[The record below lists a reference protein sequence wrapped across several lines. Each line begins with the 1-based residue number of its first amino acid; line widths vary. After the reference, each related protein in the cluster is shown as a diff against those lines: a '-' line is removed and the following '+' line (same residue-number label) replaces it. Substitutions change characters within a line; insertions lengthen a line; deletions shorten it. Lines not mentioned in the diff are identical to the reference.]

1 MVPGGGMAFLFEL
14 GAAVKRE
21 LGKTFAEGEY
31 IFRQGD
37 VANSL
42 FVIQKGAVEIL
53 LETAE
58 QEQILDVLGEGDIFG
73 EIALFAEKARF
84 TSARAKGEARVLRID
99 EKTFISKLH
108 QDPSVAFRLIKRM
121 AQRLY
126 ELDHQM
132 MRRSCDSQCPDEQ
145 TGLPSYP
152 NATEMLSHEVKRS
165 RKLRQTLAYAVIDID
180 DHKNLRETYGEEIWL
195 FVLRRLTE
203 ILQEHL
209 RKTDAVGRYGNDRFP
224 VILYEANGS
233 AAVRVMENV
242 RKRFSESKHVFQ
254 GNEVSATFSC
264 GIAIFPEHADAN
276 ALRDAANKALRVAK
290 NRGRNQVILAEPA
303 SPPCP

>member
-1 MVPGGGMAFLFEL
+1 MSFLFDL
-14 GAAVKRE
+14 GNAVKRE
-21 LGKTFAEGEY
+21 LGKTYQPGEF

-42 FVIQKGAVEIL
+42 FVVQKGEVEIL
-53 LETAE
+53 LETTE
-58 QEQILDVLGEGDIFG
+58 REQILDLMGEGDIFG

-84 TSARAKGEARVLRID
+84 TSARAKNEARVLRVD

-132 MRRSCDSQCPDEQ
+132 MRRACDEQCPDAL
-145 TGLPSYP
+145 TGLPTFP
-152 NATEMLSHEVKRS
+152 NATEMLTHEVKRS

-180 DHKNLRETYGEEIWL
+180 DHKTLLETYGEEVWH
-195 FVLRRLTE
+195 FVLRQLSD
-203 ILQEHL
+203 ILRQQL

-224 VILYEANGS
+224 IILFEANGP
-233 AAVRVMENV
+233 AAVRVIENV
-242 RKRFSESKHVFQ
+242 RKKFADTKHVFH
-254 GNEVSATFSC
+254 GNEVSTTFSC

-276 ALRDAANKALRVAK
+276 ALRDAANKALRQAK
-290 NRGRNQVILAEPA
+290 NRGRNQVVLADPA
-303 SPPCP
+303 TPPCA